1 MNRSRCYP
9 FPRCFQNTWNA
20 KSRAKVAIDD
30 QGPKITSQNPS
41 TSVPFPFQRKLLITA
56 QTHCSHAHSPLGWD
70 PGPAPRERLRL
81 RRASPS
87 LEANP
92 APVLPP
98 SHAWRAAPATAAQL
112 TSPLPGLAPHRS
124 ALLRTSAPQPS
135 LRTGVPCLAAHL
147 PLESDN
153 PASQARV
160 PPGIRGLGLS
170 DSDVGPTPG
179 RDSL

>member
-1 MNRSRCYP
+1 M
-9 FPRCFQNTWNA
+9 
-20 KSRAKVAIDD
+20 AIDD
-30 QGPKITSQNPS
+30 QGPRITSQNPS

-124 ALLRTSAPQPS
+124 ALLRTAPHV
-135 LRTGVPCLAAHL
+135 RTATFTPHWGALPRRPLTSRKRQPCL
-147 PLESDN
+147 S
-153 PASQARV
+153 SSS
-160 PPGIRGLGLS
+160 PPW
-170 DSDVGPTPG
+170 DQGPG
-179 RDSL
+179 VK